1 MFKNAI
7 RLRPWG
13 AALALALL
21 ACGGNGHPGAP
32 VAGTGTLPPVDPAT
46 AGSLTVTLVKDGLGE
61 DLAQLNLAFRKLE
74 VRSGGLWR
82 PVLDLPA
89 PAPAVNVLAATSQAP
104 AVLASSPG
112 VAWPPGPCDALRIT
126 LGPSTASLANDPDTP
141 LALAVPE
148 PFVCPM
154 GLPGILTV
162 ATGQNTELRIEFNVD
177 HVVQALVADPQEPAT
192 YRLVPGAV
200 RGYDLA
206 ATGSITGQ
214 VGAAGTAGAP
224 GPPLGGTAVTAQ
236 LQMPAAPVTHAIAFR
251 TVRTDASGN
260 FSLDLLPR
268 GAAYTWTVVSQ
279 LVIGPPAYGAALGSP
294 AQSLG
299 DGAQLDTFSA
309 LVAPPAAQ
317 TTSTLTGT
325 VAVPPA
331 PGQAVWVDLVEVVPA
346 DPSQSLQC
354 PFVVAS
360 APVAADGSFA
370 FPAAD
375 AQVPTGVYAAV
386 LHTYTPGPGQE
397 LVDTPRS
404 SAPIVLQ
411 TGVPQTISF

>member
-21 ACGGNGHPGAP
+21 ACGCSGHPGAQ
-32 VAGTGTLPPVDPAT
+32 VAGTGTPPPVDPAT

-126 LGPSTASLANDPDTP
+126 LDPSTASLADDSGHPP
-141 LALAVPE
+141 R
-148 PFVCPM
+148 
-154 GLPGILTV
+154 PG
-162 ATGQNTELRIEFNVD
+162 GS
-177 HVVQALVADPQEPAT
+177 
-192 YRLVPGAV
+192 GAV
-200 RGYDLA
+200 R
-206 ATGSITGQ
+206 
-214 VGAAGTAGAP
+214 VPHGAARDPHRGHRAEHRAAHRVQRGPRGPGAGGGPPGAGHLPAGAGGGAGLRP
-224 GPPLGGTAVTAQ
+224 GRHRVHHRAGGRRR
-236 LQMPAAPVTHAIAFR
+236 HR
-251 TVRTDASGN
+251 
-260 FSLDLLPR
+260 R
-268 GAAYTWTVVSQ
+268 GAR
-279 LVIGPPAYGAALGSP
+279 PAPGRHG
-294 AQSLG
+294 G
-299 DGAQLDTFSA
+299 DRPELDTFSA

-386 LHTYTPGPGQE
+386 LHTYAPGPGQE
-397 LVDTPRS
+397 LVDSPRS
-404 SAPIVLQ
+404 SAPIGLQ
-411 TGVPQTISF
+411 TGVPHTISF